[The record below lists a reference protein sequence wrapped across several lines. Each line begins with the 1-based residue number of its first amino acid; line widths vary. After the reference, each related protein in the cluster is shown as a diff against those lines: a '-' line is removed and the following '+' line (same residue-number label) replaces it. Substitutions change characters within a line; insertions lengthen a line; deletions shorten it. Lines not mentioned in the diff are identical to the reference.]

1 MVRPA
6 QRREV
11 VAWARSAYQLSERK
25 ACRAIGVSASFVRYR
40 SCRPDQALLR
50 QRLRELAGTRVRAG
64 YRQLHVYLRRE
75 GWRVNHKRVYRL
87 YTLEGL
93 VLKMK
98 RPRRHRS
105 ATVRV
110 GRVMATRR
118 DEQWAMDFMHD
129 TLAGSTTIR
138 ILTVIDLFSREC
150 VALVAGRTFSGGQVA
165 TILGEAGRRRGHLPE
180 TIRVD
185 NGTEFTSKELDHWA
199 YWNKLRLDFSRP
211 GKPADNCFAE
221 AFNGSVRRECLSQH
235 WFISVEDA
243 QRTLDLWK
251 EDYNNHR
258 PHSSLGRIPPAE
270 FLGGG
275 EVMPSPNRLP
285 ESRI

>member
-11 VAWARSAYQLSERK
+11 VVWARSAYQLSERK

-40 SCRPDQALLR
+40 SRRPDQAPLR
-50 QRLRELAGTRVRAG
+50 RRLRELAGTRVRAG
-64 YRQLHVYLRRE
+64 YRQLHIYFRRE

-105 ATVRV
+105 AAVRV
-110 GRVMATRR
+110 GRAMATRR

-150 VALVAGRTFSGGQVA
+150 VALVASRHFSGGQVA
-165 TILGEAGRRRGHLPE
+165 EILSSAGRQRGGLPY
-180 TIRVD
+180 
-185 NGTEFTSKELDHWA
+185 NGTWPPPERVATHADGPTFLHRCEHCGTFWHFT
-199 YWNKLRLDFSRP
+199 LRAAVPRGLRSATCQLSGRH
-211 GKPADNCFAE
+211 AA
-221 AFNGSVRRECLSQH
+221 RRASQN
-235 WFISVEDA
+235 D
-243 QRTLDLWK
+243 
-251 EDYNNHR
+251 
-258 PHSSLGRIPPAE
+258 SSYDSG
-270 FLGGG
+270 
-275 EVMPSPNRLP
+275 
-285 ESRI
+285 